1 MPSSFSSNGYF
12 FFFFVVFFAF
22 FAFFAFL
29 AMLPSVIP
37 KVGLMQ
43 VVSTC
48 THSKY
53 TTIAKLILNASK
65 KVNEGSRRRDHD
77 EVAWSRGGATV
88 LVTAPL
94 KLIQMGAPFYG
105 NSE

>member
-1 MPSSFSSNGYF
+1 MRFSSNGYF
-12 FFFFVVFFAF
+12 FFLPAFFAF

-53 TTIAKLILNASK
+53 TTIAKLILNVSK
-65 KVNEGSRRRDHD
+65 KVNEGRA
-77 EVAWSRGGATV
+77 VATMTKSPGRAVEQTV